1 MKLNQQGEI
10 NQIISDL
17 AATNGPV
24 GIEIL
29 IRSFDS
35 QISKPTLLRRLEVLI
50 RIGLVQRTG
59 KARATRYSLTPE
71 GRAAIPDSAQAHS
84 SASAGPRNP
93 TERAQEQVLV
103 PVQPEADLKP
113 RVHYMPPAN
122 FSARFREPGVDDPPV
137 HELPEED
144 PADVEEREHLRALLR
159 RPLSQ
164 RARVDYRRD
173 FLEAYEP
180 NVTFYLPEP
189 LRGELRRAG
198 QSDGMARLPAGTY
211 VRSVMNRVLI
221 DLSWNSSRLEGN
233 TFSLLETD
241 RLLALGHS
249 EDPARMME
257 ARMILNHK
265 DAIEFLVDEGGETG
279 FNRYTILN
287 LHGMLSHQ
295 LLAETRDEGRLR
307 RIAVGIGGCAYQPLD
322 IPQVIEECFLRILD
336 KAAAIRDPL
345 EASFFCM
352 VHLPYLQPFVDVNKR
367 VSRLAANIPLIREN
381 LAPLTFVDMPVRD
394 YTEAILAVYELN
406 RVELLRDVFAKAYR
420 SSAGKYSEVRQGL
433 RAPDALHLK
442 WNEELRGVA
451 RAVVQAGMGKSAA
464 AEHIRQWSIANVPIA
479 DRPRVVE
486 MAEGILLALH
496 EGNFAR
502 YRLRPSEF
510 DTWQARWET

>member
-1 MKLNQQGEI
+1 MKKQH
-10 NQIISDL
+10 QIESDQIL
-17 AATNGPV
+17 SALIASKSALGV
-24 GIEIL
+24 EEL
-29 IRSFDS
+29 IRYLNPSF
-35 QISKPTLLRRLEVLI
+35 SKPTLLRRMDGLLSA
-50 RIGLVQRTG
+50 GLVERTG
-59 KARATRYSLTPE
+59 KARATRYAATAA
-71 GRAAIPDSAQAHS
+71 GRASLAAGAGQDNISRHLSPEPSITVPEFRPFLNPNEIP
-84 SASAGPRNP
+84 R
-93 TERAQEQVLV
+93 L
-103 PVQPEADLKP
+103 
-113 RVHYMPPAN
+113 
-122 FSARFREPGVDDPPV
+122 REPGVDDPPV

-144 PADVEEREHLRALLR
+144 PAEAAERERLRGLLR
-159 RPLSQ
+159 RPLAQ
-164 RARVDYRRD
+164 RKRVDYNKD
-173 FLEAYEP
+173 FLDAYEP
-180 NVTFYLPEP
+180 NVTFYLPEA
-189 LRGELRRAG
+189 LRENLWRAG

-241 RLLALGHS
+241 RLLALGRS
-249 EDPARMME
+249 DDPARMME

-265 DAIEFLVDEGGETG
+265 DAIEFLVDDASEVG

-295 LLAETRDEGRLR
+295 LLGETRDEGRLR
-307 RIAVGIGGCAYQPLD
+307 RIAVGIGGSVYLPLD
-322 IPQVIEECFLRILD
+322 IPQVIEECFLRILE

-352 VHLPYLQPFVDVNKR
+352 VHFPYLQPFVDVNKR

-381 LAPLTFVDMPVRD
+381 LAPLTFVDMPARD

-406 RVELLRDVFAKAYR
+406 RVDLLRDVFAKAYR
-420 SSAGKYSEVRQGL
+420 ASAGRYGEVRKGL

-451 RAVVQAGMGKSAA
+451 RAVVQAGLGKAAA
-464 AEHIRQWSIANVPIA
+464 AEHIRQWSIAQVPIA
-479 DRPRVVE
+479 ERPRVVE
-486 MAEGILLALH
+486 MAEGILLAMH

-510 DTWQARWET
+510 EAWQARWEA